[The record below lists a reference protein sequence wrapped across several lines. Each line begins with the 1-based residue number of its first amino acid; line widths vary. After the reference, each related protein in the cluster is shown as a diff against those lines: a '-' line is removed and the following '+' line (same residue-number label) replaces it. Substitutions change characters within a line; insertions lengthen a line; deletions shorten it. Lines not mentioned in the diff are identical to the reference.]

1 MSLILEALRKSEVE
15 RRRGVAPDLLQAA
28 APAAVVRRPA
38 LPTLAYPAVA
48 LVLVAAVLLALA
60 WWRRGA
66 PAPTEPPPEIVATS
80 NAPAAVPALPPVAH
94 LRAPTPR
101 PEPPPDAIA
110 RAPVQIQPPPT
121 APAPAP
127 ASPPAADAAP
137 VPLSTL
143 PPEQRKAL
151 PPLRLS
157 MHLWNPDPARSV
169 AIVDGQRVTRGDR
182 VGDAVVADIT
192 REGVV
197 LDWNGEQVLVPLP

>member
-1 MSLILEALRKSEVE
+1 
-15 RRRGVAPDLLQAA
+15 
-28 APAAVVRRPA
+28 
-38 LPTLAYPAVA
+38 
-48 LVLVAAVLLALA
+48 
-60 WWRRGA
+60 
-66 PAPTEPPPEIVATS
+66 
-80 NAPAAVPALPPVAH
+80 